1 MKDITQGK
9 SQTILLIIVAAL
21 VGWNIFTTSGIK
33 TDVSGYKKKIEGI
46 QVKVD
51 SAQVVNKQIDT
62 KVMEVK
68 ENVTNITKEIHHID
82 NNLTIV
88 KEKTNEKVNN
98 ANNFGNV
105 ELEQLFAARYNQSS
119 ASN

>member
-9 SQTILLIIVAAL
+9 SQTILLIIIGVL

-33 TDVSGYKKKIEGI
+33 TDVNGYKEKIEGI
-46 QVKVD
+46 QTKVD
-51 SAQVVNKQIDT
+51 CVQIVNKQIDS
-62 KVMEVK
+62 KVMVVK
-68 ENVTNITKEIHHID
+68 ENVGNITKEIHRID

-105 ELEQLFAARYNQSS
+105 ELEQLLTARYN
-119 ASN
+119 

>member
-1 MKDITQGK
+1 MKDIIENNNQN
-9 SQTILLIIVAAL
+9 ILLIIIVVLTA
-21 VGWNIFTTSGIK
+21 WNIFTTNGIK
-33 TDVSGYKKKIEGI
+33 TDVNSYKNKIEGI
-46 QVKVD
+46 QVKID

-88 KEKTNEKVNN
+88 KEKTNEKINN
-98 ANNFGNV
+98 SNDFGNV
-105 ELEQLFAARYNQSS
+105 ELELLFATRYNQSS
-119 ASN
+119 TSN

>member
-1 MKDITQGK
+1 MNTNFNKQDILLVIA
-9 SQTILLIIVAAL
+9 ILLI
-21 VGWNIFTTSGIK
+21 GYNIFTSNSIK
-33 TDVSGYKKKIEGI
+33 TDVQGYKDKIDSI
-46 QVKVD
+46 QTKVD
-51 SAQVVNKQIDT
+51 SAQVVNNQIDD

-88 KEKTNEKVNN
+88 KEQTNEKVNN

-119 ASN
+119 TSN

>member
-9 SQTILLIIVAAL
+9 SQTILLIIVGLL
-21 VGWNIFTTSGIK
+21 VGWNIFTTNGIK
-33 TDVSGYKKKIEGI
+33 TDVKGYKEKIEEI

-51 SAQVVNKQIDT
+51 SAQLVNKQIDT
-62 KVMEVK
+62 KVIEVK
-68 ENVTNITKEIHHID
+68 ENITNITKEIHHID

-105 ELEQLFAARYNQSS
+105 ELEQLLTARYN
-119 ASN
+119 

>member
-1 MKDITQGK
+1 MKDVTQGK
-9 SQTILLIIVAAL
+9 GQIILLIIITIL
-21 VGWNIFTTSGIK
+21 IGWIIFTTNSIK
-33 TDVSGYKKKIEGI
+33 TDVNGYRKKIESI

-51 SAQVVNKQIDT
+51 SAQVINKQIDD
-62 KVMEVK
+62 KVLVVK
-68 ENVTNITKEIHHID
+68 ENITNITKEIHEID

-105 ELEQLFAARYNQSS
+105 QLEQLLTARYN
-119 ASN
+119 

>member
-1 MKDITQGK
+1 MNTNFNKQNILLVIV
-9 SQTILLIIVAAL
+9 ILLI
-21 VGWNIFTTSGIK
+21 GYNIFTSNSIR
-33 TDVSGYKKKIEGI
+33 TDVQGYKDRIDSI
-46 QVKVD
+46 QTKVD
-51 SAQVVNKQIDT
+51 SAQVVNNQIDD
-62 KVMEVK
+62 KVMEVI

-88 KEKTNEKVNN
+88 KEQTNEKVNN

-119 ASN
+119 TSN

>member
-1 MKDITQGK
+1 MEDITK
-9 SQTILLIIVAAL
+9 DKDNIILLVIIGAL
-21 VGWNIFTTSGIK
+21 VGWNIFTTNGIK
-33 TDVSGYKKKIEGI
+33 TDVNSYKNKIEGI
-46 QVKVD
+46 QVKID

-88 KEKTNEKVNN
+88 KEQTNEKVNN

-105 ELEQLFAARYNQSS
+105 ELELLFAARYNQSS
-119 ASN
+119 TSN

>member
-1 MKDITQGK
+1 MNTNFNKQNILLGIA
-9 SQTILLIIVAAL
+9 ILLI
-21 VGWNIFTTSGIK
+21 GYNIFTSNSIK
-33 TDVSGYKKKIEGI
+33 TDVQGYKDKIDSI
-46 QVKVD
+46 QTKVD
-51 SAQVVNKQIDT
+51 SAQVVNNQIDD

-88 KEKTNEKVNN
+88 KEQTNEKVNN

-119 ASN
+119 TSN

>member
-9 SQTILLIIVAAL
+9 SQTILLIIVGVL
-21 VGWNIFTTSGIK
+21 VGWNIFMTNGIK
-33 TDVSGYKKKIEGI
+33 TDVKGYKEKIEEI

-51 SAQVVNKQIDT
+51 SAQLVNKQIDT
-62 KVMEVK
+62 KVIEVK
-68 ENVTNITKEIHHID
+68 ENITNITKEIHHID

-98 ANNFGNV
+98 SNNFGNV
-105 ELEQLFAARYNQSS
+105 ELEQLLTARYN
-119 ASN
+119 